1 MGITLTTMF
10 GGGGFSFGSMGGGGM
25 GGPRP
30 DVDTTGLY
38 KTLGVAKNATASEI
52 KKAYRKL
59 AVKHHPDK
67 GGDPD
72 TFKEIS
78 KAYDIVGDE
87 EKRTQYDQFG
97 EEGVGQGGGGGQDIF
112 DMFGGGGGRRQQR
125 GQKKGKSE
133 VQPLNVTLEDL
144 YNGKTRKLSVTRQ
157 VIDKSVEVKQCQ
169 ECDGQ
174 GVVIQMIRMG
184 PMIQQTQAACG
195 SCGGKGV
202 TCKKKRVKEV
212 LEVHIQ
218 KGSPDG
224 NKVVFAEKSDEHPGV
239 TPGDVIFVLKEQA
252 HATFKRKGADL
263 YIEKS
268 ISLVEALCGFE
279 MEIEQLDGRTL
290 IVRSSPGEVITPVK
304 YDPFAS
310 TEVDQEW
317 EVLENKDCSLED
329 IARAETT
336 DVDALKQAC
345 SKGQLR
351 GKGIGCF
358 ITRNGTT
365 TFKQGTR
372 AECLAASTT
381 KNGATMYILG
391 DPDAAKSGRMM
402 KCIEGEGLP
411 TFRDQT
417 EFGNMFLI
425 LSINFPDT
433 IAAESIPTL
442 KGLLP
447 PALNTVT
454 AEEGAEDVDVC
465 LLVTKDPVASYEY
478 NKPEAAGGDDDDEGG
493 QGGGPGNVQC
503 QQQ

>member
-10 GGGGFSFGSMGGGGM
+10 GGGGFSFGGMGGGGM

-78 KAYDIVGDE
+78 KTYDIVGDE

-112 DMFGGGGGRRQQR
+112 D
-125 GQKKGKSE
+125 
-133 VQPLNVTLEDL
+133 
-144 YNGKTRKLSVTRQ
+144 
-157 VIDKSVEVKQCQ
+157 
-169 ECDGQ
+169 
-174 GVVIQMIRMG
+174 
-184 PMIQQTQAACG
+184 
-195 SCGGKGV
+195 
-202 TCKKKRVKEV
+202 
-212 LEVHIQ
+212 
-218 KGSPDG
+218 
-224 NKVVFAEKSDEHPGV
+224 
-239 TPGDVIFVLKEQA
+239 
-252 HATFKRKGADL
+252 
-263 YIEKS
+263 
-268 ISLVEALCGFE
+268 
-279 MEIEQLDGRTL
+279 
-290 IVRSSPGEVITPVK
+290 
-304 YDPFAS
+304 
-310 TEVDQEW
+310 
-317 EVLENKDCSLED
+317 
-329 IARAETT
+329 
-336 DVDALKQAC
+336 
-345 SKGQLR
+345 
-351 GKGIGCF
+351 
-358 ITRNGTT
+358 
-365 TFKQGTR
+365 
-372 AECLAASTT
+372 
-381 KNGATMYILG
+381 
-391 DPDAAKSGRMM
+391 
-402 KCIEGEGLP
+402 
-411 TFRDQT
+411 
-417 EFGNMFLI
+417 MFLI